1 MGIWSGGRLYDLD
14 FSPVCIEQ
22 YDLLIPDSAFD
33 TPMVQ
38 RLLEVLQS
46 AQFRARIASLGGYT
60 LQHPG
65 TVRERF

>member
-1 MGIWSGGRLYDLD
+1 MPITMEKATAMMIAGTLMAEGVPENL
-14 FSPVCIEQ
+14 E
-22 YDLLIPDSAFD
+22 SAFD

-46 AQFRARIASLGGYT
+46 GAFRARLEALGGYR
-60 LQHPG
+60 LDRPG